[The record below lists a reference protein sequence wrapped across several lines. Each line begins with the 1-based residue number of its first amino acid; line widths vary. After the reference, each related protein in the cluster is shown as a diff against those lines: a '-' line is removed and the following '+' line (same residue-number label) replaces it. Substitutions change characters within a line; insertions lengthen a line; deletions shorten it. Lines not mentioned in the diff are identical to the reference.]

1 MAHSNRRLLP
11 QKLQDGFIQQL
22 TPLVKLFSRWRLSP
36 NSFTIAGVII
46 TTIGATAFVLGYIRI
61 AGVFILLGG
70 FCDTVDG
77 LLARM
82 TGKDSRFGALFD
94 SAVDRYAEFI
104 MFLGIA
110 IYFFY
115 VDDFITA
122 AGTLLALCGS
132 FMVSYAR
139 ARSESL
145 GFEAK
150 IGLMQRPERVV
161 LIGLGAILHLYA
173 FKLAIWLVAILANY
187 TAMQRIRL
195 AQEQDSTEVK
205 ERPIFKT

>member
-11 QKLQDGFIQQL
+11 RKLQDGFIQRL

-161 LIGLGAILHLYA
+161 LIGLGAILHLFA
-173 FKLAIWLVAILANY
+173 FKLAIWLVAILSNY

>member
-11 QKLQDGFIQQL
+11 QKLQDRFIQHL
-22 TPLVKLFSRWRLSP
+22 APLVRLFSRWGLSP
-36 NSFTIAGVII
+36 NSFTAAGVII
-46 TTIGATAFVLGYIRI
+46 TTIGAISFVMGYIRM
-61 AGVFILLGG
+61 AGIFILLGG

-94 SAVDRYAEFI
+94 STVDRYAEFI
-104 MFLGIA
+104 MFFGIA
-110 IYFFY
+110 TYFSY
-115 VDDFITA
+115 IDDFKTA

-161 LIGLGAILHLYA
+161 LIGLGAIVHIYA
-173 FKLAIWLVAILANY
+173 LKLAIWLVAVFANY

-195 AQEQDSTEVK
+195 AQRQDSTEFK
-205 ERPIFKT
+205 EGPILKT